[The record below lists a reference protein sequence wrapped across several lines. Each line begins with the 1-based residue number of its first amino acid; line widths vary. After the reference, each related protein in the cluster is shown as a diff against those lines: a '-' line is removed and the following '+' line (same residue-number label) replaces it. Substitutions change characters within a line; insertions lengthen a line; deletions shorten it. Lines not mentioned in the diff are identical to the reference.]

1 MFITV
6 IFGFKQ
12 HWCQERDFSVQKI
25 KTQTFKKANLEAEL
39 AFSYE
44 VKKCPAQKVVYWVW
58 LFWQNSEEC
67 VSQLQKT
74 KNRSKF
80 SAYCCM
86 SLNAGAPLVDQ
97 KRYTAL

>member
-1 MFITV
+1 MFIIV

-12 HWCQERDFSVQKI
+12 HWRQERDFSVQKI
-25 KTQTFKKANLEAEL
+25 KTKTFKKANLKAKL
-39 AFSYE
+39 AFPYE
-44 VKKCPAQKVVYWVW
+44 VKRCPVEKVVYWVW

-80 SAYCCM
+80 SAYQA
-86 SLNAGAPLVDQ
+86 STQ
-97 KRYTAL
+97 FIRQ